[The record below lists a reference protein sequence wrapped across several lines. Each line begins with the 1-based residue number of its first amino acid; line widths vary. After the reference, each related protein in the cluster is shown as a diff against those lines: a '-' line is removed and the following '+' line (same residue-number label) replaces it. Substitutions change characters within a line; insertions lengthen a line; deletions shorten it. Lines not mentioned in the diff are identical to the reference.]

1 MIVALVASVND
12 YTCGSPLLH
21 PFSRLRN
28 QIMCRSSTFIEL
40 LYYSNELGIDDLCC
54 LCVQETTAD
63 DQNLKSKFLT
73 VLQICESCCQLGKEC
88 IVARVFTK

>member
-1 MIVALVASVND
+1 MIVALVTSVND

-21 PFSRLRN
+21 PFTRLRD

-40 LYYSNELGIDDLCC
+40 LYYSNGLGRDDLCC
-54 LCVQETTAD
+54 LCAQENTAV

-73 VLQICESCCQLGKEC
+73 VLEICESCCQSGKE
-88 IVARVFTK
+88 